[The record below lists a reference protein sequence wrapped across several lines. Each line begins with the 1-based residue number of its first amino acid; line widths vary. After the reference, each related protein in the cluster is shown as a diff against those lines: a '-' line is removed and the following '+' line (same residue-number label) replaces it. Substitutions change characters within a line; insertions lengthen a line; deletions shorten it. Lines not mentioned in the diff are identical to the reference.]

1 MLLKNNHAH
10 RLPSYICRIFIAFI
24 ITFVISSAA
33 YSNDNSTKWSVWMPL
48 KETGV
53 SWRYH
58 CDDEPINGKYRAYFE
73 FSRSDLK
80 SERKGSRTFVH
91 VRLDFEGYSSPVRAS
106 FHVDSK
112 KDWRYMPYPLVKD
125 DLKFTSRVGYSE
137 YRKQPKEWS
146 E

>member
-1 MLLKNNHAH
+1 MTLKSNLAL
-10 RLPSYICRIFIAFI
+10 RSYSCICRIFITFI

-48 KETGV
+48 QETGI

-80 SERKGSRTFVH
+80 SERNGSRTYVH
-91 VRLDFEGYSSPVRAS
+91 VRLDFEGYSFPVGAS
-106 FHVDSK
+106 FHTDNK
-112 KDWRYMPYPLVKD
+112 KDWRYMPYCLVKEK
-125 DLKFTSRVGYSE
+125 LKFTSRVGYSE
-137 YRKQPKEWS
+137 YRNQPKEWS

>member
-1 MLLKNNHAH
+1 MTLKINHAL
-10 RLPSYICRIFIAFI
+10 RLPSYICRIFITFI

-48 KETGV
+48 QETGI

-80 SERKGSRTFVH
+80 SKRKGSRTYAH
-91 VRLDFEGYSSPVRAS
+91 VRLDFEGFSSLLVLHS
-106 FHVDSK
+106 IQIIK
-112 KDWRYMPYPLVKD
+112 KTGDICLIVSLRM
-125 DLKFTSRVGYSE
+125 T
-137 YRKQPKEWS
+137 
-146 E
+146 